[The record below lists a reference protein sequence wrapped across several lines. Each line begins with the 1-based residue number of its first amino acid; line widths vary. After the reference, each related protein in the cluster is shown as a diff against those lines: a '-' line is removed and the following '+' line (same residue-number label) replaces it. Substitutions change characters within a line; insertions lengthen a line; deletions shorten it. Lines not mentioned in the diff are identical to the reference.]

1 MKKLVFGLIATVM
14 LSFSSFAQE
23 SVFKGKNTIIKT
35 TIIESNINSIIMKV
49 DITNSETNVTLPSF
63 FYKFQSDSKSNLIED
78 LKKDPKAVSGTY
90 TVIVDSELVYIRKVI
105 NGNFTEGQTFD
116 FEGTSVLGKKYPCT
130 IKGQFQCVDDRINDM
145 NWIDYGA
152 CLLTAPACYGQLH
165 ASCAWDN
172 CN

>member
-63 FYKFQSDSKSNLIED
+63 FINSNLIVNQI
-78 LKKDPKAVSGTY
+78 L
-90 TVIVDSELVYIRKVI
+90 L
-105 NGNFTEGQTFD
+105 
-116 FEGTSVLGKKYPCT
+116 
-130 IKGQFQCVDDRINDM
+130 RI
-145 NWIDYGA
+145 
-152 CLLTAPACYGQLH
+152 
-165 ASCAWDN
+165 
-172 CN
+172 